1 MALAQVAIMVLLANR
16 GFSGAGPARG
26 KRLGRPKHGFSVD
39 SSGQISNGRRR
50 HASPTKVGPD
60 MVVAVSGAGGLGSLP
75 GTPLTPQK
83 LREGARPRARTRVC
97 ERTVFARHQALPV
110 AATFE

>member
-1 MALAQVAIMVLLANR
+1 
-16 GFSGAGPARG
+16 
-26 KRLGRPKHGFSVD
+26 
-39 SSGQISNGRRR
+39 
-50 HASPTKVGPD
+50 

-110 AATFE
+110 AATFEGEYWLQAEAERSTEPSAEIPGTPSDTGAPNDSRKHGRER

>member
-1 MALAQVAIMVLLANR
+1 
-16 GFSGAGPARG
+16 
-26 KRLGRPKHGFSVD
+26 
-39 SSGQISNGRRR
+39 
-50 HASPTKVGPD
+50 

-97 ERTVFARHQALPV
+97 ERTVFAPAEPSQRRIFSCW
-110 AATFE
+110 AA